1 MNCTTVNDSELMEK
15 SKNVKNFAIAA
26 IALKCA
32 VVFLGFVFKVSLV
45 FLACGLYIP
54 VIQVLCVA
62 LIVILLPF
70 IAFLWL
76 VYFAYI
82 IFAVIALVQS
92 VKLVE
97 EGKKTPDG
105 SLPKEA
111 NDEVM
116 FALISSIIILVLLF
130 VK

>member
-32 VVFLGFVFKVSLV
+32 VVVFKVSLV
-45 FLACGLYIP
+45 FLACGSYIP
-54 VIQVLCVA
+54 VIRVLCVA